1 MFYSLGKP
9 GTKMSTGI
17 LAHFLLSQS
26 IEKSHCGERLSL
38 RMPSAASVQNGAD
51 WAEFIICINLAMTD

>member
-26 IEKSHCGERLSL
+26 IEKSPCGERLSL
-38 RMPSAASVQNGAD
+38 RMPSAASVQNGTE
-51 WAEFIICINLAMTD
+51 WAVYHLYQLGND